1 MIHDGA
7 EQGRNKSRGIGQAST
22 LCRRRL
28 AWLDEFM
35 RRRSYTVSDG
45 RMVLTL
51 TPAKEGGYVVTSPLD
66 PEVIT
71 EAETVPEAFQMAR
84 DAARALRAARA
95 KLLRKLAA
103 AS

>member
-1 MIHDGA
+1 
-7 EQGRNKSRGIGQAST
+7 
-22 LCRRRL
+22 
-28 AWLDEFM
+28 
-35 RRRSYTVSDG
+35 
-45 RMVLTL
+45 MVLTL

-84 DAARALRAARA
+84 DAVRALRVARA

>member
-1 MIHDGA
+1 M
-7 EQGRNKSRGIGQAST
+7 S
-22 LCRRRL
+22 
-28 AWLDEFM
+28 FM

-84 DAARALRAARA
+84 DAVRALRAARA